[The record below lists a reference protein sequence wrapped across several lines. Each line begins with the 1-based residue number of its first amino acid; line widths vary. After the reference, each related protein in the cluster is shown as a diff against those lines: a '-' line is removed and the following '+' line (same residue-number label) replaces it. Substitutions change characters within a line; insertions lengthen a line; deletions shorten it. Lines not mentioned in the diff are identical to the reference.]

1 MICTS
6 FTLSKKIIINAN
18 QELNYV
24 HIGAIMNQIQ
34 LLIRIIN
41 TIQARMGTDY
51 TFLFKL
57 IRDVP
62 CNPCL
67 KGILGHI
74 QLYTVK
80 G

>member
-1 MICTS
+1 MIRTS

-41 TIQARMGTDY
+41 TIQARMARITHF
-51 TFLFKL
+51 FL
-57 IRDVP
+57 
-62 CNPCL
+62 N
-67 KGILGHI
+67 
-74 QLYTVK
+74 
-80 G
+80 